1 MRQTINM
8 DFIEIISNLLPH
20 LFLKGPAYLDPG
32 SGSFILQILIAALF
46 GGLFLL
52 KTFWKKIVNFFQ
64 GKSGEEPVE
73 PSAPDNQDKPE

>member
-1 MRQTINM
+1 MMETM
-8 DFIEIISNLLPH
+8 VIEIISNLHDKLI
-20 LFLKGPAYLDPG
+20 LKGLAYLDPG

-52 KTFWKKIVNFFQ
+52 KTFWKKIVNFFR

-73 PSAPDNQDKPE
+73 PPAPDDQDKPE